1 MTEAVRLQAV
11 AKNYGP
17 VRAVDGIDLS
27 IARGQTVALLGPNG
41 AGKSTTINML
51 LGLLEPTDG
60 TVQVFG
66 GSPAEA
72 VRAGKVGAMLQES
85 GFAANA
91 TVRELVELARALYRD
106 PLPTAE
112 ILATADLAELAGR
125 RLDKLSG
132 GQTQRVRFAFA
143 LAGNPELLVLDE
155 PTAALDVESRQAF
168 WAAMRRYAATGRTV
182 LFATHYLEE
191 ADDFADRVIV
201 IARGRVVAD
210 GSGADI
216 KQLTGGRTV
225 SFDRAGADPDR
236 LRGLP
241 GVVEVELRGER
252 ALLRCDDSD
261 RTVQALLS
269 DGQPWRNLEITG
281 AGLEEAFLSLT
292 ATAGKE

>member
-51 LGLLEPTDG
+51 LGLLEPTAG
-60 TVQVFG
+60 TVRVFG
-66 GSPAEA
+66 SSPTEA

-132 GQTQRVRFAFA
+132 ARRSGCASRSPWPATPNCSCSTSRPPRW
-143 LAGNPELLVLDE
+143 
-155 PTAALDVESRQAF
+155 TWRAA
-168 WAAMRRYAATGRTV
+168 RRSGRPCAATPPPAAPCCSRRT
-182 LFATHYLEE
+182 TSK
-191 ADDFADRVIV
+191 RPTT
-201 IARGRVVAD
+201 
-210 GSGADI
+210 SP
-216 KQLTGGRTV
+216 TG
-225 SFDRAGADPDR
+225 
-236 LRGLP
+236 
-241 GVVEVELRGER
+241 
-252 ALLRCDDSD
+252 
-261 RTVQALLS
+261 
-269 DGQPWRNLEITG
+269 
-281 AGLEEAFLSLT
+281 
-292 ATAGKE
+292 